1 MNLFLNDLGAVTSRV
16 GASMLWQ
23 TTALVLLL
31 LLVEFTVGRRL
42 RPALGCALWLLVVVK
57 LWLPPSLQLPTGA
70 GYWLGPWLAAPRHVS
85 PPARMTIAVPVI
97 EPETDPVAVPS
108 PGLELA
114 PLPTMRTSLDFFGGL
129 ALVWFAGSA
138 ALGGWLIRCNR
149 EVHRLVRDAEPAP
162 PEYQKRLEEAAARIG
177 LRRRPELRLTRAHH
191 SPAVCGLF
199 RPVILLPVA
208 LTQRL
213 TATALSDVLL
223 HELVHVQRRDLWFH
237 LPQALAQ
244 VVWWWNPC
252 VWLANARI
260 RALREQAVDE
270 GVMRVRSGDP
280 ATYPATLVEVA
291 RHCASR
297 PAVMLSLVG
306 ILESRRALRVR
317 VERLLNSGVPRRAGL
332 GWSGW
337 LVVLVAALVT
347 LPMAFARRVEV
358 QPSPSF
364 SMNPA
369 LAQRYGPTGR
379 PSPTSEADTISRPN
393 SYQMDPLI
401 RTPHIPYIG
410 AERQRIQNKL
420 DRIILN
426 EVQFDGLPLSEV
438 VNYLDEQVRARDP
451 EGRGLNFII
460 NSTLEVSPPSAVPPI
475 EPHTGRAI
483 PAEPAEPMDL
493 NRVTIRLGPGLRKVR
508 VAEVLDAIVAS
519 AEQPLVYRV
528 EYYAVVFS
536 ARPPEIPQLHTR
548 RFQVDTPT
556 FLEAVQ
562 AVAEMPK
569 ELRSH
574 DLSTLRAAIAA
585 RTAVGTPRELP
596 PADRAETNHVS
607 TARKM
612 VGEFFRTLGV
622 DLLPPNPAT
631 VSTVPPG
638 AVQTAIF
645 FNDRTGTLF
654 VRATL
659 TDLNLIEKTLRDL
672 NLMVAQVPS
681 DGLTGPSAPAS
692 EAATPAA
699 TASPPSAQQMD
710 PILPRRS
717 GSIPDPSSA
726 GRERIRAKLD
736 EIILEEVKFDG
747 RSLREVVDLLGKQV
761 RALDPAQTG
770 VNFIIGS
777 STDSDVG
784 SPAAATEP
792 KDLGG
797 VRIRQSLSLSNI
809 RLGDA
814 LDFLVTWA
822 EQPLAYQ
829 VEDYAV
835 VFSARPP
842 RSTQLHTR
850 VFRVDTLVFLE
861 AARHLVESVSIVQPG
876 KTQPASTG
884 GPSQTTTVKESLRSL
899 SEFFR
904 QCGIDF
910 SPSSSAEVDG
920 HPPPA
925 GQKVFH
931 LNSSA
936 GMLFVRATLE
946 DLEVIERVI
955 GMLNLTTIQVRV
967 EVLFA
972 EVEAEMEKA
981 LGLDWF
987 VSRPLNSTN
996 ASFDVTGKV
1005 TGILTELPMIT
1016 DPFLAKYASLEAT
1029 GILTEPQLRTVI
1041 KAFEQRGGATLTAA
1055 PGFTTGNGN
1064 QIRVNMIENTVS
1076 LVDPATRR
1084 TNGLSVDR
1092 NLHMQLRVSADLRSV
1107 YLTTGVHMNQ
1117 VVVGDGQTVVLT
1129 GEDPAVASG
1138 QDQKAGPGEPAVK
1151 RKRLWV
1157 FITPTL
1163 LDSAGQRVNPPNTT
1177 RP

>member
-1 MNLFLNDLGAVTSRV
+1 MNFFLNDLGAAASRA
-16 GASMLWQ
+16 GSSMLWQ

-31 LLVEFTVGRRL
+31 LLVEISIGRRL
-42 RPALGCALWLLVVVK
+42 RPALRCALWLLVVVK

-70 GYWLGPWLAAPRHVS
+70 GYWLGPWLAAPRYVS
-85 PPARMTIAVPVI
+85 PPARMTIASPVI
-97 EPETDPVAVPS
+97 EPETDPLAVPS
-108 PGLELA
+108 PVLEPT
-114 PLPTMRTSLDFFGGL
+114 PLPMVRTPLDFFGGL
-129 ALVWFAGSA
+129 ALVWFAGSV

-149 EVHRLVRDAEPAP
+149 EVHRLVGDAEPAP

-177 LRRRPELRLTRAHH
+177 LRRRPELRLTRANH

-364 SMNPA
+364 LMNPA

-379 PSPTSEADTISRPN
+379 PSPASEADTASRPN

-410 AERQRIQNKL
+410 AERQRIQSKL

-438 VNYLDEQVRARDP
+438 VNYLDEQVRAKDP

-460 NSTLEVSPPSAVPPI
+460 NSTMDVISPSAVPQIDPNRGTPI
-475 EPHTGRAI
+475 QVEPV
-483 PAEPAEPMDL
+483 DL
-493 NRVTIRLGPGLRKVR
+493 NRVLIRLVPGLRDVR
-508 VAEVLDAIVAS
+508 LADAIDAIAKVAERPLKYSIEDYGIVFTQRS
-519 AEQPLVYRV
+519 
-528 EYYAVVFS
+528 
-536 ARPPEIPQLHTR
+536 PENPQLHNR
-548 RFQVDTPT
+548 SFRVDPNT
-556 FLEAVQ
+556 FLQGLEAVVGFPFGNLQ
-562 AVAEMPK
+562 VGSGGGGGLGGGQQGAGITVVTRTNLMANFQIMVRQFFSACGVDFPATA
-569 ELRSH
+569 LPGQQG
-574 DLSTLRAAIAA
+574 A
-585 RTAVGTPRELP
+585 RFTP
-596 PADRAETNHVS
+596 PA
-607 TARKM
+607 
-612 VGEFFRTLGV
+612 LGL
-622 DLLPPNPAT
+622 DGLADPMANQKAL
-631 VSTVPPG
+631 
-638 AVQTAIF
+638 F
-645 FNDRTGTLF
+645 FNDRTGILF

-659 TDLNLIEKTLRDL
+659 SDLDVIEQAIAALNVAPARSIEKTTRNL
-672 NLMVAQVPS
+672 NLVTAQV
-681 DGLTGPSAPAS
+681 
-692 EAATPAA
+692 
-699 TASPPSAQQMD
+699 M
-710 PILPRRS
+710 I
-717 GSIPDPSSA
+717 
-726 GRERIRAKLD
+726 K
-736 EIILEEVKFDG
+736 
-747 RSLREVVDLLGKQV
+747 
-761 RALDPAQTG
+761 
-770 VNFIIGS
+770 
-777 STDSDVG
+777 
-784 SPAAATEP
+784 
-792 KDLGG
+792 
-797 VRIRQSLSLSNI
+797 
-809 RLGDA
+809 
-814 LDFLVTWA
+814 
-822 EQPLAYQ
+822 
-829 VEDYAV
+829 
-835 VFSARPP
+835 
-842 RSTQLHTR
+842 
-850 VFRVDTLVFLE
+850 
-861 AARHLVESVSIVQPG
+861 
-876 KTQPASTG
+876 
-884 GPSQTTTVKESLRSL
+884 
-899 SEFFR
+899 
-904 QCGIDF
+904 
-910 SPSSSAEVDG
+910 
-920 HPPPA
+920 
-925 GQKVFH
+925 
-931 LNSSA
+931 
-936 GMLFVRATLE
+936 
-946 DLEVIERVI
+946 
-955 GMLNLTTIQVRV
+955 
-967 EVLFA
+967 VLFA
-972 EVEAEMEKA
+972 EVETEAEKA

-987 VSRPLNSTN
+987 VSRPANPTN
-996 ASFDVTGKV
+996 AS
-1005 TGILTELPMIT
+1005 
-1016 DPFLAKYASLEAT
+1016 LEVT

-1076 LVDPATRR
+1076 LVDPVSRR

-1129 GEDPAVASG
+1129 GEDPAGASG
-1138 QDQKAGPGEPAVK
+1138 QDQKAGPGAPAVK